1 MQNGEDFGNVL
12 VEAKDIYLLT
22 LNPLMSGDKK
32 GNRCLNKNLQ
42 VQYAGLF
49 SAYGQLLPLGLNWL
63 TQLVVCKI
71 CKVNNPLQMFENNYY
86 EKKKMHG
93 LHKHVLRKTDNSAL
107 DISFLNISVYLLL
120 IGKI

>member
-49 SAYGQLLPLGLNWL
+49 SAYGQLTG
-63 TQLVVCKI
+63 
-71 CKVNNPLQMFENNYY
+71 
-86 EKKKMHG
+86 
-93 LHKHVLRKTDNSAL
+93 
-107 DISFLNISVYLLL
+107 
-120 IGKI
+120 